1 MSLQFKSK
9 QIDRVVKI
17 DELKTLRSSELII
30 LKDELIYA
38 VNAMNKSLIDVA
50 AQKKEIIN
58 LTIKSGI
65 KE

>member
-17 DELKTLRSSELII
+17 DELKDLRSSELII

-50 AQKKEIIN
+50 AQKK
-58 LTIKSGI
+58 KR
-65 KE
+65 